1 VIAPRAVIL
10 DNEPVGAL
18 INPSHPKHRRAL
30 AIVEALTARRPAQV
44 LVVPT
49 SVRVEAGWD
58 RTAPRSAIINR
69 LRFTDHSLDPNSAN
83 DAASIRA
90 ALGISTVDAHIA
102 ATMRAVDRP
111 AVLVTSDV
119 DDAQRIIGHLGID
132 ASIVRL

>member
-10 DNEPVGAL
+10 DNEPVSAL

-30 AIVEALTARRPAQV
+30 AIVEALTARRPTQ
-44 LVVPT
+44 LPVVPT

-83 DAASIRA
+83 HAASIRV
-90 ALGISTVDAHIA
+90 ALGISTVDAHLA
-102 ATMRAVDRP
+102 STLRAIDRP

-119 DDAQRIIGHLGID
+119 GDGQRIISYLGID